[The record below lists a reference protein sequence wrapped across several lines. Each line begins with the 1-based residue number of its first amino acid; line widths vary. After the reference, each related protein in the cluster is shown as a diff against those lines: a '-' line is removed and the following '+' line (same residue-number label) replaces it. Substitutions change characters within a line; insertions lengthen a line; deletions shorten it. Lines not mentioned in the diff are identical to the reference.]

1 MEQIQ
6 ILNNGDPLYDIRRKI
21 NENFRLTHEKI
32 GNISSEAVRFTVNS
46 GNETLGVADLLIREG
61 STLTFKVGGEYPNLV
76 VTSGKGNTQE
86 ITSLNPL
93 YMAGLSTGTY
103 VIVVDGP
110 NTQVVAN
117 NKFHYQLLEP
127 TEVEEGDIWFNG
139 EGAYQYITIEEN
151 TGWVDYN
158 FVPIG
163 EVLFRTNAIASSTT
177 YPYNRNGLVVATT
190 STFGMLRMA
199 ADSDEIDCSCNDA
212 VLTPANL
219 YDLNNYRR
227 VNTEYNVD
235 DKVGCPYHHNLQLKC
250 TQAGTT
256 SNEALNTKGY
266 LEPGTTIEDGSVI
279 WEVEELGTGSSGNS
293 GFNLFDTK
301 ISDHVLEGE
310 AAEGWALQ
318 GTYVYKEAIASSR
331 YGYPDFY
338 NKVLEEYNEATNTET
353 VNNVTVKVHANGH
366 KFYNIADKDAI
377 DNFFNTMGLAWF
389 YGLDTENERV
399 FLPRNNWFEQATTDE
414 SEVGNFVEA
423 GLPNIT
429 GSISIN
435 TGSGIGSANGAFSS
449 YGGGNWIGGGAN
461 TAARG
466 ANFDASL
473 SSSIYGKS
481 DTVQPNAVKKLL
493 YICVGNTE
501 SVSSVTNVVDV
512 TTTENDTTPL
522 FTGMYFDFTPNN
534 VSWLKAGRTVDGAD
548 IYAFVY
554 NELVNILNGETKYG
568 ELKVIDKADMIAGI
582 DYSLYWKVNQDDM
595 TFTTPTAISNKALSG
610 AVVGNGMTLGLT
622 DGTTNYGLS
631 YGNNYG
637 AVIYT
642 GTYGDELGIETDIGN
657 TPTHSARIGITSDPT
672 KSGII
677 AEQSTSQLYF
687 KVANAVQNLELLD
700 VGKVMENAV
709 LRSSL
714 VEAQVVIET
723 YVNGTSWYRVWSDG
737 FCQQGYTG
745 KATGSATTV
754 KFLKP
759 FKDTSYTLLAQNHRN
774 STSAW
779 SNRFGYDKTTTGFT
793 WNGDS
798 GVVQDWY
805 ACGYIW

>member
-1 MEQIQ
+1 MAKVEKLI
-6 ILNNGDPLYDIRRKI
+6 GSESPLEVGQKI
-21 NENFRLTHEKI
+21 NEIIEK
-32 GNISSEAVRFTVNS
+32 G
-46 GNETLGVADLLIREG
+46 
-61 STLTFKVGGEYPNLV
+61 VGG
-76 VTSGKGNTQE
+76 
-86 ITSLNPL
+86 
-93 YMAGLSTGTY
+93 
-103 VIVVDGP
+103 
-110 NTQVVAN
+110 
-117 NKFHYQLLEP
+117 
-127 TEVEEGDIWFNG
+127 
-139 EGAYQYITIEEN
+139 
-151 TGWVDYN
+151 
-158 FVPIG
+158 
-163 EVLFRTNAIASSTT
+163 
-177 YPYNRNGLVVATT
+177 
-190 STFGMLRMA
+190 
-199 ADSDEIDCSCNDA
+199 
-212 VLTPANL
+212 
-219 YDLNNYRR
+219 
-227 VNTEYNVD
+227 
-235 DKVGCPYHHNLQLKC
+235 
-250 TQAGTT
+250 
-256 SNEALNTKGY
+256 
-266 LEPGTTIEDGSVI
+266 
-279 WEVEELGTGSSGNS
+279 S

-338 NKVLEEYNEATNTET
+338 NKVLEEYNEATSTET
-353 VNNVTVKVHANGH
+353 VNGVTVKVHSNGH

-377 DNFFNTMGLAWF
+377 DNFFNTMGTAWF
-389 YGLDTENERV
+389 YGVDTENERV

-501 SVSSVTNVVDV
+501 SQSSVTNVIDV

-568 ELKVIDKADMIAGI
+568 ELKVIDEADMIAGI
-582 DYSLYWKVNQDDM
+582 DYSLYWKVNQDEM

-610 AVVGNGMTLGLT
+610 AVVGNGYPLCLTSGNAEYGVRRIGTDSGLAVGSYSKTTLPYNSSAGPDGTKAYDYYGLT
-622 DGTTNYGLS
+622 T
-631 YGNNYG
+631 
-637 AVIYT
+637 
-642 GTYGDELGIETDIGN
+642 
-657 TPTHSARIGITSDPT
+657 DPT

-677 AEQSTSQLYF
+677 AEQSTAQLYF
-687 KVANAVQNLELLD
+687 KVANAVQNLELLN
-700 VGKVMENAV
+700 VGQVMENAV

-714 VEAQVVIET
+714 QECQVVIET
-723 YVNGTSWYRVWSDG
+723 YTNGTSWYRVWSDG
-737 FCQQGYTG
+737 WCEQGG
-745 KATGSATTV
+745 KTDKGTKIEITL
-754 KFLKP
+754 LKP
-759 FKDTSYTLLAQNHRN
+759 YKDTNYQIMVGQYHTGVTDMHGTVVRDS
-774 STSAW
+774 
-779 SNRFGYDKTTTGFT
+779 KTINGFT
-793 WNGDS
+793 IAGNANVDFNWE
-798 GVVQDWY
+798 VK
-805 ACGYIW
+805 GYIW